1 MYDFFLIVHSWLRW
15 ITLLLAVVVI
25 FKSYAGWFV
34 GGTYSRGDNGLAA
47 SFVGTLHLQLL
58 IGLVLYVFLSPIT
71 SAAFQD
77 FGAAMKD
84 SAVRYWAVEH
94 IFVMIIGIII
104 AQVGRTKAKK
114 SYGDVK
120 KFRTQAIFFT
130 IAILLIL
137 SRIPFAES
145 GRLFRF

>member
-1 MYDFFLIVHSWLRW
+1 MYDFFLIAHSWLRW
-15 ITLLLAVVVI
+15 ITLILAVVVI
-25 FKSYAGWFV
+25 FKSYAGWF
-34 GGTYSRGDNGLAA
+34 GNGTYSKGDNGLAA

-114 SYGDVK
+114 CYGDVK
-120 KFRTQAIFFT
+120 KFRIQAIFFT

>member
-1 MYDFFLIVHSWLRW
+1 MYDIFLIAHSWLRW
-15 ITLLLAVVVI
+15 ITLLLAVIVI
-25 FKSYAGWFV
+25 FKSFVGWF
-34 GGTYSRGDNGLAA
+34 GNGIYSKGDNGMAA
-47 SFVGTLHLQLL
+47 GFVGTLHLQLL

-77 FGAAMKD
+77 FGAAMKNG
-84 SAVRYWAVEH
+84 AVRYWAVEH
-94 IFVMIIGIII
+94 IFVMILGIII

-114 SYGDVK
+114 AAGDVK

-130 IAILLIL
+130 IAVVLML

-145 GRLFRF
+145 VRLFRF